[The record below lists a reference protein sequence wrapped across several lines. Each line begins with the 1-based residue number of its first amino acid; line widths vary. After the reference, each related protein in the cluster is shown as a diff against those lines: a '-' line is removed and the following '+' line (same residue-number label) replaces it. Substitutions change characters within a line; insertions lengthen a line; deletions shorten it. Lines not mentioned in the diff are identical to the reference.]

1 LFVSLAPTSAKAQ
14 TEIGSEGGTVAD
26 ASEFASST
34 TGASSERHRELRGA
48 REQSAANPVARNC
61 PSVVGHSA
69 DMPGTGKISAA
80 SITP

>member
-1 LFVSLAPTSAKAQ
+1 MHRALSCELFVSPAPTSAKAQ

-34 TGASSERHRELRGA
+34 TRASFERHRELRG
-48 REQSAANPVARNC
+48 
-61 PSVVGHSA
+61 
-69 DMPGTGKISAA
+69 TGKLSAA